1 MESFKPYLAKV
12 ATGAALTRD
21 ESRAA
26 FDALLSGEVTPAQA
40 GGFLMA
46 LRVRGEVTD
55 EIIGAVTAMRE
66 RMTKVQAPEGAI
78 DIVGTGGDHSGS
90 YNIST
95 LAAMIIASCGVPV
108 AKHGNRAASSKS
120 GAADVLLSLGVGM
133 GLSPEG
139 LKQCLDQTGLCFMF
153 AQTHHASMR
162 HVAAARVELG
172 TRTLFNLLG
181 PLANPAGVKYHLIGV
196 SSDIWLE
203 PLARVLKDLGS
214 ERVWMVHGSDGLDEM
229 TTTGPTHIVA
239 LENGEFRR
247 FSVSP
252 ADVGLKQATLEDL
265 RGGDPEHNARALRD
279 VLDGKKTPY
288 RDVAVFN
295 AAGALVIAGK
305 AKDLVE
311 GVSLA
316 EKALDNGDALAILER
331 LITVSNAVS

>member
-46 LRVRGEVTD
+46 LRVRGEVID
-55 EIIGAVTAMRE
+55 EIVGAVTAMRD
-66 RMTKVQAPEGAI
+66 RMVKVIAPQGAI

-95 LAAMIIASCGVPV
+95 LAAMIVSACGVPV

-120 GAADVLLSLGVGM
+120 GAADVLISLGVGM

-139 LKQCLDQTGLCFMF
+139 VKHCLDETGLCFMF
-153 AQTHHASMR
+153 AQNHHASMR

-181 PLANPAGVKYHLIGV
+181 PLANPAGVRRHLIGV
-196 SSDIWLE
+196 PSDIWLE

-239 LENGEFRR
+239 LEDGEFRR

-252 ADVGLKQATLEDL
+252 ADVGLKQVTLDEL
-265 RGGDPEHNARALRD
+265 KGGDPEYNAQALRD
-279 VLDGKKTPY
+279 VLNGKKTAY
-288 RDVAVFN
+288 RDVAVLN
-295 AAGALVIAGK
+295 AAGALVVAGK
-305 AKDLVE
+305 VPDLIE
-311 GVSLA
+311 GVAMA
-316 EKALDNGDALAILER
+316 EKALDDGDALAILER